1 VSREFERSSR
11 LGERIRRVLADL
23 IRRDLDD
30 RRLAL
35 VSITNVAV
43 VRDLAHAKVYYSF
56 LGTEEQRQA
65 VHEALVSAAGRLRSG
80 LAKSL
85 VARTVPALEFVYDD
99 SIAHGAHMERLIAS
113 ARARDDETHRDD
125 DD

>member
-23 IRRDLDD
+23 IRKDLDD
-30 RRLAL
+30 RRVAL
-35 VSITNVAV
+35 VSITAVEVA
-43 VRDLAHAKVYYSF
+43 RDLAHAKVYYSF
-56 LGTEEQRQA
+56 LGSDEQREV
-65 VHEALVSAAGRLRSG
+65 VHEALVGAAGHLRSG

-85 VARTVPALEFVYDD
+85 VSRTVPALEFVYDD
-99 SIAHGAHMERLIAS
+99 SIARGARLDQLIAA
-113 ARARDDETHRDD
+113 ARARDDESHRDD

>member
-1 VSREFERSSR
+1 MSREFERSSR
-11 LGERIRRVLADL
+11 LGERIRRVLAEL

-35 VSITNVAV
+35 VSITDVSV
-43 VRDLAHAKVYYSF
+43 SRDLAHAKVYYSF
-56 LGTEEQRQA
+56 LGTEEQRQVA
-65 VHEALVSAAGRLRSG
+65 HESLTNAAGRLRSG

-85 VARTVPALEFVYDD
+85 VARTVPALEFIYDD
-99 SIAHGAHMERLIAS
+99 SIAHGAHMDRLIAS
-113 ARARDDETHRDD
+113 VRARDDEGHRDD